1 MASERLTMRKAKEI
15 LRLHFGLSLGK
26 RQIARSC
33 GISHS
38 TVLEYIR
45 RAEHAGLGWPLP
57 EGIDDATLESRLFP
71 MERAGRWLPRQEPDF
86 QELHRELSKKG
97 VTLQLLW
104 QEYKGHC
111 PEGFEYSQFCL
122 RYKAW
127 AKTLD
132 VTLKQHYRAGEKLF
146 VDFAG
151 KTIAIVDSLS
161 GEKTDANIFVAVLGA
176 SNYTY
181 AEAVLNQSLP
191 CWIGCNV
198 RALEYLGGVPEI
210 IVPDNLRAAVSKA
223 CRYEPDLN
231 PTYRDMAEHY
241 GTVIIPARAGKPRD
255 KAKVETAV
263 LIVTRWI
270 IAALRNHTFFSLSEL
285 NQKIRELL
293 QRLNTRSFKKIQGSR
308 QSLFESIDRPALRR
322 LPLERYQYAEWK
334 KATVNIDYH
343 IEVDGHFYSV
353 PYLLV
358 RKPVDV
364 RMTVETIEAY
374 FKAKR
379 VAMHRRSNRRGGFT
393 TVNEHRQASHQ
404 RHLEWTPSRI
414 VSWAQKTGPNTAQLV
429 EQIMMNKPHPEQGYR
444 SCLGILRLEK
454 KYSAERLEEAARRAL
469 AIKSYSYWSV
479 KSILVNGLD
488 KLPIPQ
494 ETEVTL
500 IVQHDNIRGSQYY
513 N

>member
-231 PTYRDMAEHY
+231 PTYRDMAEH
-241 GTVIIPARAGKPRD
+241 
-255 KAKVETAV
+255 
-263 LIVTRWI
+263 
-270 IAALRNHTFFSLSEL
+270 
-285 NQKIRELL
+285 
-293 QRLNTRSFKKIQGSR
+293 
-308 QSLFESIDRPALRR
+308 
-322 LPLERYQYAEWK
+322 
-334 KATVNIDYH
+334 
-343 IEVDGHFYSV
+343 
-353 PYLLV
+353 
-358 RKPVDV
+358 
-364 RMTVETIEAY
+364 
-374 FKAKR
+374 
-379 VAMHRRSNRRGGFT
+379 
-393 TVNEHRQASHQ
+393 
-404 RHLEWTPSRI
+404 
-414 VSWAQKTGPNTAQLV
+414 
-429 EQIMMNKPHPEQGYR
+429 
-444 SCLGILRLEK
+444 
-454 KYSAERLEEAARRAL
+454 
-469 AIKSYSYWSV
+469 
-479 KSILVNGLD
+479 
-488 KLPIPQ
+488 
-494 ETEVTL
+494 
-500 IVQHDNIRGSQYY
+500 
-513 N
+513 